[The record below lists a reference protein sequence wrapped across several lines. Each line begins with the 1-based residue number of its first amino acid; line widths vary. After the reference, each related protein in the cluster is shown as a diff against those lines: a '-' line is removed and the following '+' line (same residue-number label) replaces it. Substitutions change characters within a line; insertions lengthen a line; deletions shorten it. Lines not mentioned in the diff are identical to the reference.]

1 MQGAANKG
9 YLGPQQKILS
19 SWHAKRGG
27 VWIIDAAVRQLV
39 SYFVF
44 DSFLTLYLTGFFEQV
59 FGCRFLPW
67 SGRELVVGAG

>member
-1 MQGAANKG
+1 MHKDKPKN
-9 YLGPQQKILS
+9 
-19 SWHAKRGG
+19 HTN
-27 VWIIDAAVRQLV
+27 IDAAVRQLV